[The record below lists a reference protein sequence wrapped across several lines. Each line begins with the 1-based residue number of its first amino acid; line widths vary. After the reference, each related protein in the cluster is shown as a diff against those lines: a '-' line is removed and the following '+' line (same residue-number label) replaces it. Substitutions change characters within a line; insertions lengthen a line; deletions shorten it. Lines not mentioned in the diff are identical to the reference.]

1 MPIFS
6 LLLAVALCTHPAAEG
21 QQPGRSGQGSS
32 SSGGQSGGAPN
43 SGGQSGQ
50 SQSRGAQ
57 IQSSQQSS
65 AANRQSATGNQIRSR
80 SARGQQSLGSQ
91 LDGQISGGQQQVGRA
106 NSGPQS
112 FSQNGNA
119 SRGNMF
125 QGDSPQ
131 GNQRRNNDSM
141 SREFSNNALQFDANG
156 DGQLAANEL
165 TNLFLVLASTL
176 KQDQDD
182 FYNNMNGSGRPQNG
196 QNNSSVTVRTTTN
209 QVTTN
214 STTSNLLS
222 PGVSPRFAQRQD
234 MRQAVFVFLTLAMQ
248 FDANGDGLLSQVEL
262 LQLAAALIANDMN
275 FLNATTGRSV
285 AQSGN
290 RQSQQQTTSV
300 TTTTRQTTRMRA
312 DDPARFGEQYSQGRD
327 DDGRAGRGNN
337 NINQGGQRGPQFSQ
351 SRGGQ
356 MGGQTGGT
364 QTGFRS
370 AQSTSTGPGNAA
382 SVNSG
387 SRNSAATGS
396 SGQPARPR

>member
-1 MPIFS
+1 MKQMPIFS

-21 QQPGRSGQGSS
+21 QQPGRSEQGAS

-43 SGGQSGQ
+43 VGGQSGQ

-57 IQSSQQSS
+57 MQSTQQSS
-65 AANRQSATGNQIRSR
+65 SANRQATTGNQFRSR
-80 SARGQQSLGSQ
+80 SARGRQSLRPQ
-91 LDGQISGGQQQVGRA
+91 YGGQNPG
-106 NSGPQS
+106 SPPQTDRGNFGSPS
-112 FSQNGNA
+112 FSVNGNA

-125 QGDSPQ
+125 QDDSTQ
-131 GNQRRNNDSM
+131 GYQRRNNESM
-141 SREFSNNALQFDANG
+141 SSAFSDNALKFDANG

-182 FYNNMNGSGRPQNG
+182 FYNRMNGRGRPQNG
-196 QNNSSVTVRTTTN
+196 RNSSSVTVRTTTN
-209 QVTTN
+209 QITTN

-290 RQSQQQTTSV
+290 RQSQQQSTSV

-312 DDPARFGEQYSQGRD
+312 DDPARFGQQYSRGRD
-327 DDGRAGRGNN
+327 DDGGAGRGNN
-337 NINQGGQRGPQFSQ
+337 NNNQGGQSGPQSGQ

-356 MGGQTGGT
+356 SRGGQTGGT

-370 AQSTSTGPGNAA
+370 AQ
-382 SVNSG
+382 
-387 SRNSAATGS
+387 
-396 SGQPARPR
+396 